1 MFGLLH
7 LKIIVVVVISSLWV
21 KMFNTHI
28 SKCFL
33 CFHSCFHS
41 SFETREKTREKL
53 KTIFLIT
60 LSGPTKKKWRSDREA
75 NRHGSL
81 HAQPYSILKKMAIH
95 LATNR
100 DGSRAEVPPE
110 KKWRALSCLRDH
122 LKTSFFACTKIVH
135 ASIIFPLK
143 SPPQWFFRR
152 EIVLHDTPISS
163 QYGYVFLM
171 VF

>member
-1 MFGLLH
+1 MP
-7 LKIIVVVVISSLWV
+7 
-21 KMFNTHI
+21 KMSRMHDLR
-28 SKCFL
+28 K
-33 CFHSCFHS
+33 
-41 SFETREKTREKL
+41 
-53 KTIFLIT
+53 

-122 LKTSFFACTKIVH
+122 LKTSFLYFY
-135 ASIIFPLK
+135 
-143 SPPQWFFRR
+143 
-152 EIVLHDTPISS
+152 ISS
-163 QYGYVFLM
+163 KIASSVVFSAGNRSPRHSNFVPIWVCISYGILTCFNAISLQHVT
-171 VF
+171 

>member
-1 MFGLLH
+1 MFCLSVAWYNNKPYH
-7 LKIIVVVVISSLWV
+7 YIILCTSYLCDFTFTPLNENNVPSLSEYMYIRT
-21 KMFNTHI
+21 KHI
-28 SKCFL
+28 C
-33 CFHSCFHS
+33 
-41 SFETREKTREKL
+41 T
-53 KTIFLIT
+53 
-60 LSGPTKKKWRSDREA
+60 GPTKKKWRSDREA

-95 LATNR
+95 LGTNR

>member
-1 MFGLLH
+1 MSRLAPVNVQTGRFAGNL
-7 LKIIVVVVISSLWV
+7 
-21 KMFNTHI
+21 
-28 SKCFL
+28 
-33 CFHSCFHS
+33 
-41 SFETREKTREKL
+41 
-53 KTIFLIT
+53 FLISGRSSDPLNEPFVGGLT
-60 LSGPTKKKWRSDREA
+60 GPTKKKWRSDREA

>member
-1 MFGLLH
+1 MIS
-7 LKIIVVVVISSLWV
+7 LKKRVFYYVFNV
-21 KMFNTHI
+21 KKTQFNLYQCRIT
-28 SKCFL
+28 KMY
-33 CFHSCFHS
+33 
-41 SFETREKTREKL
+41 EKSYT
-53 KTIFLIT
+53 
-60 LSGPTKKKWRSDREA
+60 GPTKKKWRSDREA

-110 KKWRALSCLRDH
+110 KKWRALSCFRDH

-135 ASIIFPLK
+135 ASIIFTLK
-143 SPPQWFFRR
+143 LPPQWFFRR